1 MPRDSDAVLL
11 ESVST
16 RRARLRSA
24 FLHGDMVGRRTT
36 SDNVRRFIGSIVL
49 AAVACAGC
57 AGYSFVKANAGS
69 MRGGSQGTTVQPPSP
84 TPTGAPAA
92 TDAPGPTDVPD
103 ASAQSGSTKGSTS

>member
-1 MPRDSDAVLL
+1 MPRDSDSVLL
-11 ESVST
+11 ESVAT

-36 SDNVRRFIGSIVL
+36 SDNIRRFIGSIVI
-49 AAVACAGC
+49 AAVVCAGC

-84 TPTGAPAA
+84 TSSAPSDSPSAA
-92 TDAPGPTDVPD
+92 GTPD
-103 ASAQSGSTKGSTS
+103 AADQSGSTKGSTP

>member
-36 SDNVRRFIGSIVL
+36 SDNVRRFIASIVL

-69 MRGGSQGTTVQPPSP
+69 MRGGSQGTVQTPSP
-84 TPTGAPAA
+84 TTSSPAA
-92 TDAPGPTDVPD
+92 TDGPSATDVPD
-103 ASAQSGSTKGSTS
+103 ASAQSGSTKGATP

>member
-69 MRGGSQGTTVQPPSP
+69 MRGGSQGTTVQTPSP
-84 TPTGAPAA
+84 EPSSPMT
-92 TDAPGPTDVPD
+92 TDGPGPADVPD
-103 ASAQSGSTKGSTS
+103 ASAQSGSTKGATP